1 MSCVYLLDGHQFNS
15 ELELDDF
22 LISKNRFRKRL
33 GDIVFQENRK
43 VAQLDTVNKLEE
55 ILEETQKLKE
65 KKTKYNKKLLREKS
79 LTELYLDT
87 GHAVISEERESVN
100 LKAPY
105 VGVNAFLNG
114 YINEEGKLL
123 FPEFIPDNYWAEQ
136 YKMWGDGNTDEETQE
151 FLKSYGLFTSTDPH
165 FKNKDQQEQEKWKNA
180 IEDKW
185 KHQSIIGDVMHTV
198 LQMYFKKINS
208 TKKDG
213 SPKYFKD
220 WIAENPE
227 KALAAFKEQLYN
239 KDLLQTDGSKIKV
252 KNYINDEQLQSAL
265 EVCKKIE
272 EELNIKYPDALYYP
286 EYEITG
292 KTAKPASNG
301 VDTILGSID
310 LLVVDANGVPHI
322 IDYKTS
328 IHPYEK
334 FDDSKKLAYTYQL
347 LTYGRLIGK
356 SGLNIHD
363 SEYNVIPIQISNF
376 QYIQNN
382 KGNGEFSY
390 SGFHLKQGE
399 NIFVDL
405 RAEYANTRINKN
417 LDEII
422 DFPYTVNVTADE
434 MLTNVSKFQ
443 QSFWKKYTTFKQ
455 YTIEEAQKIAEV
467 NNALTPN
474 ENGVLEFKPK
484 YMKKTETIKVDPR
497 IEKNPKTVMVKKV
510 QEYLN
515 NKRYN
520 QRDRLVTSTKKAL
533 IEAINKKNIN
543 SVTFTGDIGEDWFS
557 KMMSRYCSGNWEV
570 CDGESFK
577 PLEALGIITLWN
589 ANNRQYNFVKISL
602 QNIQGRFRFGSS
614 SKTTLGGGFKSD
626 VYFKSNPDSMMM
638 DATYGN
644 IELMET
650 MYALNKL
657 SDMFKGDNACVG
669 DILVADPQFG
679 IGVSAAS
686 NYELLKCFN
695 ELVELNPEALGTNN
709 FKNGTIPMASKVQ
722 LARTMLTDVKI
733 KESVNPF
740 AFGQKNESTLETA
753 QSSLDKALLT
763 PENVNEQIDALQKVI
778 NSLESTDKN
787 RELVNYTTNSSILA
801 KEHVALY
808 NQCILAIAELKGIHF
823 RQQIRDHAQLVESLN
838 ILRDGVQGTQ
848 IDNPGNLKSETLN
861 LITKLVTEAYQNVRQ
876 DIQKPASE
884 ILQYVENLKKE
895 KNFGWFTE
903 NTTGNQ
909 ASLYTHMYEWRDDD
923 VYFKN
928 PWDNNNDLLAN
939 EREFL
944 KYAIPIINKNR
955 FGKKADQMRFDN
967 PDRYYRIPI
976 CEGDTSVKAA
986 KDGLLEAFKD
996 RLKGWMPKRALENAR
1011 AKAGQFFDKDIEIEY
1026 TKSQKNAEDLFK
1038 MTNMFDWGEGSNRA
1052 KLIKRGKYELNLET
1066 LLLKHQFAYIM
1077 KNRVDAVF
1085 PLIKASMI
1093 HLTTQAFMNRN
1104 ASGSTFKNDL
1114 KYAEDYI
1121 KNKIRNESIIDEKF
1135 REGAVMINKFKT
1147 LASTLVLGFS
1157 PVQFLYQSI
1166 QGIWNDISLIIRKPD
1181 GTDAFTLSNM
1191 LHAAKI
1197 VYSDLAHIGDKPSIV
1212 ELFNRLYGV
1221 NDMDMN
1227 SYIEHIKS
1235 DQNGIFNFKNMVWK
1249 FASRPDYY
1257 NRMTIFV
1264 AKMINE
1270 GSFDAHSIDENGN
1283 LVYDSSKDARYRTY
1297 LMNDRSNMDEYNKAK
1312 AYYIAAAKQFEKEG
1326 VLNPD
1331 GTPFK
1336 FDASKRQ
1343 NLPRA
1348 YTNLEA
1354 ESMKSLG
1361 DTIYGYYSHEKKSM
1375 MQATL
1380 WGALFMQFKTYWSG
1394 KKNQYLASGGIRL
1407 EGNWKP
1413 YTEKDELGNDIYYYY
1428 QKDEKGNILYNEPPV
1443 KAGDP
1448 NASDAVV
1455 IRWEGN
1461 WKEGIVATM
1470 YQLTNN
1476 MYHQGIANGWD
1487 SMWNNEDL
1495 NLRNTYRS
1503 NIKQLAYDTIMF
1515 LIVGNLLG
1523 AALGMGYEKM
1533 KKDADPTNLGDA
1545 LLLSAVN
1552 IGIKSIRNSFLDFN
1566 YIASIGDPAVS
1577 WTPFSF
1583 EYLGNQVSNV
1593 WDVIMGEQNF
1603 WLGLSKT
1610 TSLFNQFKPVFSTL
1624 KEITKENG

>member
-22 LISKNRFRKRL
+22 LLSKSRFRSRL
-33 GDIVFQENRK
+33 GDIVFQERRK
-43 VAQLDTVNKLEE
+43 TPQLDTADRLEE
-55 ILEETQKLKE
+55 RLEETEKLKE
-65 KKTKYNKKLLREKS
+65 QKTKYNKQVLRDKTLRE
-79 LTELYLDT
+79 LYMDT
-87 GHAVISEERESVN
+87 SHKVISEERESIN

-123 FPEFIPDNYWAEQ
+123 FPEFIADNYWAEQ
-136 YKMWGDGNTDEETQE
+136 YDTWSKEGADEETSE
-151 FLKSYGLFTSTDPH
+151 FLTSYGLHTGDGETTFKNTDP
-165 FKNKDQQEQEKWKNA
+165 QEQKKWRNA

-185 KHQSIIGDVMHTV
+185 MHQSIIGDVMHTV

-208 TKKDG
+208 KKDDG

-220 WIAENPE
+220 WIAEDSK
-227 KALAAFKEQLYN
+227 KALAAFKQQLFN
-239 KDLLQTDGSKIKV
+239 KELLQTDGSKIKV

-265 EVCKKIE
+265 EICKKIE
-272 EELNIKYPDALYYP
+272 DELNIKYPDALYYP

-292 KTAKPASNG
+292 KTAKPSSNG

-310 LLVVDANGVPHI
+310 LLVVDKNGVPHI

-334 FDDSKKLAYTYQL
+334 FDNTKKLAYTYQL

-356 SGLNIHD
+356 AGLNIHD

-376 QYIQNN
+376 QYTGGKFN
-382 KGNGEFSY
+382 Y
-390 SGFHLKQGE
+390 SGFNLKEGD
-399 NIFVDL
+399 NIFIDL
-405 RAEYANTRINKN
+405 RSEYANTRINKN

-434 MLTNVSKFQ
+434 MLTEVSKFQ

-455 YTIEEAQKIAEV
+455 YTLEEAKKIAEA
-467 NNALTPN
+467 NNAFILN
-474 ENGVLEFKPK
+474 DNGVYEFKPR
-484 YMKKTETIKVDPR
+484 YMKKGETIKVDPKT
-497 IEKNPKTVMVKKV
+497 EKNPKTVMTKKV

-515 NKRYN
+515 NRRYN
-520 QRDRLVTSTKKAL
+520 DRDRLITSTKKAL
-533 IEAINKKNIN
+533 NEAIKNKDIN
-543 SVTFTGDIGEDWFS
+543 SVVFTGDIGEDWFS
-557 KMMSRYCSGNWEV
+557 KMMGRYCSGNWEV
-570 CDGESFK
+570 CDGQSFA

-602 QNIQGRFRFGSS
+602 QNIQGRFRFGST

-650 MYALNKL
+650 MFAINKL

-686 NYELLKCFN
+686 NYELLKTFN
-695 ELVELNPEALGTNN
+695 ELVELNPEALGVNN

-733 KESVNPF
+733 KESTNRF
-740 AFGQKNESTLETA
+740 AFSKESSTLESA
-753 QSSLDKALLT
+753 QSALDTALIT
-763 PENVNEQIDALQKVI
+763 PENVDAQINALQKVI
-778 NSLESTDKN
+778 NVLETTDKN
-787 RELVNYTTNSSILA
+787 KELVNYTTNTSILA

-808 NQCILAIAELKGIHF
+808 NQCILAIAELKGVHF
-823 RQQIRDHAQLVESLN
+823 RQQIKDHAAWVESIN
-838 ILRDGVQGTQ
+838 VVRDGIQGNQ
-848 IDNPGNLKSETLN
+848 IDNPGNLQSETLN
-861 LITKLVTEAYQNVRQ
+861 LITKLVTEAYQNVRH
-876 DIQKPASE
+876 DIQKPAND
-884 ILQYVENLKKE
+884 ILQFVELLKKE
-895 KNFGWFTE
+895 KNFGWLKE
-903 NTTGNQ
+903 NTVGNQ
-909 ASLYTHMYEWRDDD
+909 ASLYTNMYEWRDDD
-923 VYFKN
+923 VYFKD
-928 PWDNNNDLLAN
+928 PWNNSNDLLES

-944 KYAIPIINKNR
+944 KYALPIINKNR
-955 FGKKADQMRFDN
+955 FGKKADQVRFDAPN
-967 PDRYYRIPI
+967 KYFRIPI

-996 RLKGWMPKRALENAR
+996 RLKGWNPKIALQNAR
-1011 AKAGQFFDKDIEIEY
+1011 AKAGEFFDKDVEAEFN
-1026 TKSQKNAEDLFK
+1026 KNQKNAENLFK
-1038 MTNMFDWGEGSNRA
+1038 MTNMFDWGEGPNRA
-1052 KLIKRGKYELNLET
+1052 RLVKRGKYELNLET

-1077 KNRVDAVF
+1077 KDRIDAVF

-1093 HLTTQAFMNRN
+1093 HLTTQAFMNQN
-1104 ASGSTFKNDL
+1104 SEGKPFVNDL

-1135 REGAVMINKFKT
+1135 REANEAINKLKG

-1191 LHAAKI
+1191 LQAAKI
-1197 VYSDLAHIGDKPSIV
+1197 VYADLAHYGDRPSLI
-1212 ELFNRLYGV
+1212 ESLNRVYGV

-1227 SYIEHIKS
+1227 SYIDHIKS
-1235 DQNGIFNFKNMVWK
+1235 DQNGLFNFKNMVWK

-1270 GSFDAHSIDENGN
+1270 GSLDAHSIDENGN
-1283 LVYDSSKDARYRTY
+1283 LVYDSSKDARYRAY
-1297 LMNDRSNMDEYNKAK
+1297 LMNDRSDMKAYSKAK

-1326 VLNPD
+1326 VLDAN
-1331 GTPFK
+1331 GNPFK
-1336 FDASKRQ
+1336 YDPSKLQ

-1380 WGALFMQFKTYWSG
+1380 WGTLFMQFKTYWSG
-1394 KKNQYLASGGIRL
+1394 KKNQYLATGGIKL

-1413 YTEKDELGNDIYYYY
+1413 YSEKNNLGEDVYYYY
-1428 QKDEKGNILYNEPPV
+1428 QKDENGNILYNEPPV
-1443 KAGDP
+1443 KEGDP
-1448 NASDAVV
+1448 NASDAAV

-1461 WKEGIVATM
+1461 WKEGIISTM
-1470 YQLTNN
+1470 YQLSSN
-1476 MYHQGIANGWD
+1476 MYHQGFSDGWN

-1495 NLRNTYRS
+1495 NLRNAYRS
-1503 NIKQLAYDTIMF
+1503 NIKQLAYDTTMF
-1515 LIVGNLLG
+1515 LIVGNLIG
-1523 AALGMGYEKM
+1523 AALNMGYKKM
-1533 KKDADPTNLGDA
+1533 EDEVDKTNIGDA
-1545 LLLSAVN
+1545 LLLSALN
-1552 IGIKSIRNSFLDFN
+1552 IGIKSVRNSFLDFN
-1566 YIASIGDPAVS
+1566 YISSIGDPAVQ

-1583 EYLGNQVSNV
+1583 EYLINQASNV
-1593 WDVIMGEQNF
+1593 WDVIMGDQNF

-1610 TSLFNQFKPVFSTL
+1610 TSLFTQFKPVFNTL